1 MNGATLPWLVLEGL
15 TLVEHGITLVADI
28 DAKLGAGRT
37 AILGPNGAGKSTLLR
52 LMHGLLRPSAGR
64 VIWSRPLTQG
74 MVFQR
79 PVMLRSRV
87 AANVG
92 YGLKLR
98 GMPADER
105 ARRVREVLER
115 VGLAHLAQR
124 QARRLSG
131 GEQQRIAL
139 ARAWALSPDVLF
151 LDEPTASLDPA
162 SGREVERI
170 IAEIATGGTKIVLT
184 THNLGQAHRL
194 AEEVIYLESGR
205 LVEQTPAAE
214 FFRQPRTAAAQAF
227 IAAEIG

>member
-1 MNGATLPWLVLEGL
+1 MNDQTRPWLVLDGL
-15 TLVEHGITLVADI
+15 TLIERGITRVAGI

-64 VIWSRPLTQG
+64 VIWPQPRTQG

-79 PVMLRSRV
+79 PVMLRCRV
-87 AANVG
+87 SANVG

-98 GMPADER
+98 GVPADER
-105 ARRVREVLER
+105 RRRTQEVLER

-139 ARAWALSPDVLF
+139 ARAWALAPEVLF

-162 SGREVERI
+162 SSREVERI
-170 IAEIATGGTKIVLT
+170 IAEIAASGTKIVLT
-184 THNLGQAHRL
+184 THNLGQARRL
-194 AEEVIYLESGR
+194 ADEVIYLENGR

-214 FFRQPRTAAAQAF
+214 FFHQPRTAAAQAF

>member
-87 AANVG
+87 A
-92 YGLKLR
+92 
-98 GMPADER
+98 
-105 ARRVREVLER
+105 
-115 VGLAHLAQR
+115 
-124 QARRLSG
+124 
-131 GEQQRIAL
+131 
-139 ARAWALSPDVLF
+139 
-151 LDEPTASLDPA
+151 
-162 SGREVERI
+162 
-170 IAEIATGGTKIVLT
+170 
-184 THNLGQAHRL
+184 
-194 AEEVIYLESGR
+194 EEVIYLESGR